1 MCWRERVCVNIW
13 EKLCKRNWKRRER
26 RRKGDE
32 KLFPLEMDKKIRRR
46 KQRRMRLFTVSVV
59 YVHRAKGGG
68 GGEGLVDDMYFTQ
81 VYVQRV
87 GAQERKRD
95 RQRETDC

>member
-1 MCWRERVCVNIW
+1 
-13 EKLCKRNWKRRER
+13 
-26 RRKGDE
+26 
-32 KLFPLEMDKKIRRR
+32 
-46 KQRRMRLFTVSVV
+46 MRLFTVSVV

-95 RQRETDC
+95 RQRETDCKRGRERERECVCVCV